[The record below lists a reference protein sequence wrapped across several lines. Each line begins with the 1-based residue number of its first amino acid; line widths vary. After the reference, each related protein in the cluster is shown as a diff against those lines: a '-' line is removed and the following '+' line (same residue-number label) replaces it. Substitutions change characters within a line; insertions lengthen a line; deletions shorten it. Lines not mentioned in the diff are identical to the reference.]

1 MTRKRTIRKY
11 RPIVDIAR
19 ATVDAYLEA
28 GGGKDGYAA
37 AAESLSAFIL
47 TDRKISRLTEQLKD
61 AVVDGGLDDVSEI
74 RELFRGIYKQQTLR
88 GIDEEGRPLAM

>member
-1 MTRKRTIRKY
+1 MSSKKTRQW
-11 RPIVDIAR
+11 RPIREIAEI
-19 ATVDAYLEA
+19 VVKAYLQEDDPTN
-28 GGGKDGYAA
+28 GMVAA
-37 AAESLSAFIL
+37 ADTLSRFML
-47 TDRKISRLTEQLKD
+47 TERKISRLTEQLKD